1 MTDLPATDGAGFPS
15 RLRVHVWDLVRLAA
29 PVIVSRA
36 GVLVM
41 ALVGTIMV
49 GRYGVDELAYMA
61 IGQAPTHPIML
72 SMMGLVMGTMV
83 TTAAAFG
90 SGRDTECGAA
100 WRRSL
105 PYAFGLGLVATILC
119 LFGEPFL
126 LATGQTPELAY
137 HGGRV
142 TAVLG
147 LGIPPVLIYLTTTFF
162 LEGMKRPLPGMLVMI
177 GANFLNVFLNW
188 VLVYG
193 NLGFPAMGALG
204 SAWATTAIRFAT
216 AVAMVA
222 YVWTMSDHAR
232 FAVRVRP
239 EKGWRQWTHQRRVG
253 YGAGASIGLESLTFN
268 ALTVCAGWLGALS
281 LAAYSINTNVIAMVF
296 MVAIGF
302 GVATSVRVG
311 IAHGQHDRANVALAG
326 WSGLGVNT
334 VVMAVIGIILWNT
347 ADIIASAY
355 STDAALL
362 AVTAPVIAFTAWIV
376 VVDGAQGVLVNA
388 LRGHGETWVPVVL
401 QGGAFALVMVPL
413 AWVLAFP
420 MGHGVLGLVEG
431 IMAGTAVAA
440 VLLAVRFHRLSRR

>member
-1 MTDLPATDGAGFPS
+1 MTDPPAACEAGFPS
-15 RLRVHVWDLVRLAA
+15 RLRAHVWDLVRLAA
-29 PVIVSRA
+29 PVVVARA

-49 GRYGVDELAYMA
+49 GRYGVEELAYMA
-61 IGQAPTHPIML
+61 IGQAPTYPIML

-83 TTAAAFG
+83 TVAAAFG
-90 SGRDTECGAA
+90 AGRDTDCGAA

-105 PYAFGLGLVATILC
+105 PYAFGLGMVATVLC

-137 HGGRV
+137 HGGKV
-142 TAVLG
+142 AAVLG
-147 LGIPPVLIYLTTTFF
+147 LGMPPLLIYLTTIFF
-162 LEGMKRPLPGMLVMI
+162 LEAIKRPLPGMLVMI
-177 GANFLNVFLNW
+177 GANFLNLLFNW

-193 NLGFPAMGALG
+193 NWGFPAMGALG
-204 SAWATTAIRFAT
+204 SAWAST
-216 AVAMVA
+216 AVRFVLAAAMLA

-239 EKGWRQWTHQRRVG
+239 AKGWRLWTHQRRVG

-268 ALTVCAGWLGALS
+268 ALTVFAGWLGPLS

-311 IAHGQHDRANVALAG
+311 IAHGQRDRANLALAG
-326 WSGLGVNT
+326 WSGLAVNT
-334 VVMAVIGIILWNT
+334 LVMMAIGTILWN
-347 ADIIASAY
+347 ASDSIASAY
-355 STDAALL
+355 STDVGLL
-362 AVTAPVIAFTAWIV
+362 AITAPIIAFTAWVV

-388 LRGHGETWVPVVL
+388 LRGRGETWAPVIL

-413 AWVLAFP
+413 AWALAFP
-420 MGHGVLGLVEG
+420 MGHGVRGLVEG
-431 IMAGTAVAA
+431 ILAGTAVAA
-440 VLLAVRFHRLSRR
+440 VLLAVRFHRLNRR